1 MVEEKY
7 KAKVKS
13 ASELAAIFG
22 PHPRQRKVIM
32 CHGTFD
38 VVHPGHIRHLMYASG
53 KADILVA
60 SITADEFIEKAN
72 FRPYVP
78 EELRAINLA
87 ALDMVDYVV
96 IDSNPTPLENL
107 STIKPDYFAKGY
119 EYVSSG
125 LPPKT
130 QAEKDVLDTYGGEFI
145 FTPWRHCL
153 LLFTNH

>member
-1 MVEEKY
+1 MPC
-7 KAKVKS
+7 AD
-13 ASELAAIFG
+13 A
-22 PHPRQRKVIM
+22 
-32 CHGTFD
+32 
-38 VVHPGHIRHLMYASG
+38 VHPGHIRHLMYASG

-107 STIKPDYFAKGY
+107 STIKPDYFAKGTNMWPRPA
-119 EYVSSG
+119 SQDTGRKGRSG
-125 LPPKT
+125 HIWWGIHLYPR
-130 QAEKDVLDTYGGEFI
+130 
-145 FTPWRHCL
+145 RHCL